1 VRLAERAVEI
11 DGSRA
16 MYWNT
21 LGVAHYRDGQYQ
33 KAIQALERS
42 LQSGGDST
50 AGFDLV
56 FLALCHARLG
66 DDSAAD
72 DCFRR
77 AAAWLESRK
86 TSLAQRWIDE
96 LSQFLAEATAA
107 GIPRGG

>member
-1 VRLAERAVEI
+1 MARF
-11 DGSRA
+11 
-16 MYWNT
+16 
-21 LGVAHYRDGQYQ
+21 RDGQYQ
-33 KAIQALERS
+33 KAIQALKRT
-42 LQSGGDST
+42 LQSDDNSA

-66 DDSAAD
+66 NASAAD
-72 DCFRR
+72 DCYRR

-86 TSLAQRWIDE
+86 TSLAQRWLDE